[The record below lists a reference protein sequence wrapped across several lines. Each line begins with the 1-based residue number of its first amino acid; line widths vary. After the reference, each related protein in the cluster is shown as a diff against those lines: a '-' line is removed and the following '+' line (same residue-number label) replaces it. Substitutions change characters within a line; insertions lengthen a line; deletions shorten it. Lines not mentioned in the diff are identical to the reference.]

1 MSEGLCTSC
10 GAEISLTG
18 GKDEINCAYCGTL
31 VWRPEAET
39 KYHEVMSS
47 DIGDKLQLAQK
58 SLKKGDSKE
67 MSEIA
72 LRFYDQAIE
81 QDKNA
86 VEAWFGR
93 GFCLVHG
100 LFEHCGGES
109 QFGYK
114 TIEGI
119 SSLESAIRL
128 ATNPESARRRAGIV
142 IAERVAKFN
151 KKPFWHFPN
160 PIEVTHC
167 DTLLVWAIDKYPQ
180 SEFLLK
186 TGVEF
191 YMWARKKAWEEIKDS
206 IGMISEESQIRR
218 RSIKTLLDTSLTP
231 NLQKYLPA
239 IAAMDPVYMKEVIER
254 LRLLGE
260 EMKDV
265 RQDIA
270 KKSGC
275 FIATAC
281 YGNYDHAVVME
292 LRHFRDECLET
303 TSIGRAFVWLY
314 YKCSP
319 TLAGIVAINGIFK
332 ALARVL
338 IVAPA
343 LAIARSFKGK

>member
-10 GAEISLTG
+10 GAEISLTD

-31 VWRPEAET
+31 AWRPEAET
-39 KYHEVMSS
+39 KYNEVMSGS
-47 DIGDKLQLAQK
+47 IGDKLQLAEK
-58 SLKKGDSKE
+58 SFRNGES
-67 MSEIA
+67 SEIA
-72 LRFYDQAIE
+72 FRLYDQAIE
-81 QDKNA
+81 EDENA

-93 GFCLVHG
+93 GFCLVNG
-100 LFEHCGGES
+100 LFGHCEGGL

-114 TIEGI
+114 TAEGI

-167 DTLLVWAIDKYPQ
+167 DTLLVWALDKYPQ

-239 IAAMDPVYMKEVIER
+239 IAVMDPVYMKEVIER

-265 RQDIA
+265 RQDIV

-281 YGNYDHAVVME
+281 YGNYDHPVVME
-292 LRHFRDECLET
+292 LRYFRDNCLET
-303 TSIGRAFVWLY
+303 STVGQAFVRWY
-314 YKCSP
+314 YQWSP
-319 TLAGIVAINGIFK
+319 TFASLLAKNRMLK
-332 ALARVL
+332 ALARGMIVVPVVL
-338 IVAPA
+338 I
-343 LAIARSFKGK
+343 ARLIRGKS